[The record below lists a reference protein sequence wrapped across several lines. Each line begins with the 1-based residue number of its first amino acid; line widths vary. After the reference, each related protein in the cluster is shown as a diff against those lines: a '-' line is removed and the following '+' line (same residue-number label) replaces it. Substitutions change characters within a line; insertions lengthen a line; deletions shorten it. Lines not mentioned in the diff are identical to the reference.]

1 MTKAPLQELSSII
14 ENSTQFFLEN
24 PIGRLYGLARSVIAS
39 GLLFTLIFSQ
49 TDYLFDKDLF
59 ALHPSAGWTD
69 DINYFKLF
77 GFENLVFAKML
88 AIALLGF
95 IVIGFLPRVTGL
107 LHWWLAF
114 SFNNAASI
122 VDGGDQVAAVL
133 ALLILPVTL
142 LDGRTNHFSK
152 PLDIQTYSRIV
163 SNVFLRVLIPL
174 QMSFIY
180 FHAAIEKLYKVEEWR
195 NGTAVYYFAQD
206 PIFGSSFMSE
216 LSGTYLVLLMTWG
229 TIALEIILG
238 AALFMVYRHKSLLLL
253 LGIGFHLSISMS
265 FGLFSFMCSMVGGLF
280 IYLLNPA
287 KQYFDEGDRI
297 KIQNEELIHG

>member
-1 MTKAPLQELSSII
+1 MTTAPLQELSSII

-24 PIGRLYGLARSVIAS
+24 PIGRVYGLARSIIAG
-39 GLLFTLIFSQ
+39 GLLLTLIFSQ

-69 DINYFKLF
+69 DINFFKLF
-77 GFENLVFAKML
+77 GFENLVLAKML
-88 AIALLGF
+88 AIAMLALVVSGF
-95 IVIGFLPRVTGL
+95 FPRLTGV

-142 LDGRTNHFSK
+142 FDGRTNHFYKSMEVN
-152 PLDIQTYSRIV
+152 IISSIV

-206 PIFGSSFMSE
+206 PIFGASFMSE
-216 LSGTYLVLLMTWG
+216 LSGTYVVLLMTWG
-229 TIALEIILG
+229 TIALEILLG
-238 AALFMVYRHKSLLLL
+238 AALFMVYRHKSLLLI
-253 LGIGFHLSISMS
+253 LGIGFHVTISMS

-287 KQYFDEGDRI
+287 NQYFDEGDRI
-297 KIQNEELIHG
+297 NIQNQ

>member
-1 MTKAPLQELSSII
+1 MTTAPLQELSSII

-24 PIGRLYGLARSVIAS
+24 PIGRVYGLARSIIAG
-39 GLLFTLIFSQ
+39 GLLLTLIFSQ

-69 DINYFKLF
+69 DINFFKLF
-77 GFENLVFAKML
+77 GFENLVLAKML
-88 AIALLGF
+88 AIAMLALVVSGF
-95 IVIGFLPRVTGL
+95 FPRLTGV

-142 LDGRTNHFSK
+142 FDGRTNHFYKSMEVN
-152 PLDIQTYSRIV
+152 IISSIV

-206 PIFGSSFMSE
+206 PIFGASFMSE
-216 LSGTYLVLLMTWG
+216 LSGTYVVLLMTWG
-229 TIALEIILG
+229 TIALEILLG
-238 AALFMVYRHKSLLLL
+238 AALFMVYRHKSLLLI
-253 LGIGFHLSISMS
+253 LGIGFHLTISMS

-287 KQYFDEGDRI
+287 KQYFDESDRI
-297 KIQNEELIHG
+297 KIQNQELVHG